1 MRKTIILMLLAIFI
15 VMAKAQQVIQ
25 GYIISIE
32 DNKVYLDVTS
42 PKVVVGDVLSV
53 YSDAGY
59 IIHPVTKKKIKKE
72 GSIIADLEIIEVNN
86 DYSVATIYPEDAIK
100 KLKLGMTAQM
110 PELTREMKEAI
121 EKEQEAELA
130 NEAELVFDNPE
141 NFTTAEQVIQWHL
154 KSTGLDKMAA
164 NPPRSYLIETKA
176 TTINKKGKT
185 VSVTHITRIVDIM
198 SSSVYTKADVT
209 LVVALKNLEVSSSS
223 VVSNGIGWLKEGK
236 KKAKPLDNYRIKEI
250 IGGIDIIKDFTCKGY
265 TCTLYG
271 DLVVDGKSCFELVFS
286 NNVKSCIDKNTGL
299 IVAKSSVGEF
309 RKIGILSTKVEKSLA
324 MEKVIAYRQF
334 GDYML
339 PSMTQTELDNGFLVK
354 TEILQFV
361 SNYPVKDSQFTK
373 EALSGIK

>member
-1 MRKTIILMLLAIFI
+1 
-15 VMAKAQQVIQ
+15 
-25 GYIISIE
+25 
-32 DNKVYLDVTS
+32 
-42 PKVVVGDVLSV
+42 
-53 YSDAGY
+53 
-59 IIHPVTKKKIKKE
+59 
-72 GSIIADLEIIEVNN
+72 
-86 DYSVATIYPEDAIK
+86 
-100 KLKLGMTAQM
+100 
-110 PELTREMKEAI
+110 
-121 EKEQEAELA
+121 
-130 NEAELVFDNPE
+130 
-141 NFTTAEQVIQWHL
+141 
-154 KSTGLDKMAA
+154 MAA

-236 KKAKPLDNYRIKEI
+236 KKAKPLDNYRI
-250 IGGIDIIKDFTCKGY
+250 IDIIKDFTCKGY